1 MITSNADQIAKE
13 LQQYADSIERKLKA
27 MVAGFAGEIAIAASS
42 QTKVVDP
49 TLIEGAL
56 NSLYSKRK
64 IDHKIEMQPGYHAGA
79 WRYVEGELA
88 LDPTI
93 YTNNQVQQNVTSDA
107 KANYNLGDS
116 FKVELKGPGV
126 HVAGPTGA
134 EVEPLITAAYK
145 ANIKRYFDQG

>member
-1 MITSNADQIAKE
+1 MITTNADQITKE
-13 LQQYADSIERKLKA
+13 LQQYADQVERKLKA

-56 NSLYSKRK
+56 NAMYSKRK
-64 IDHKIEMQPGYHAGA
+64 IDHKIDMEPGYHAGA
-79 WRYVEGELA
+79 WRYAEGELT
-88 LDPTI
+88 LDPVI
-93 YTNNQVQQNVTSDA
+93 YTSGQVKSNVTADA
-107 KANYNLGDS
+107 KANYNIGDS
-116 FKVELKGPGV
+116 FKVELKGPGAN
-126 HVAGPTGA
+126 HAGPTGA

>member
-1 MITSNADQIAKE
+1 MITTNADQIAKE
-13 LQQYADSIERKLKA
+13 LQQYANSIERKLKA

-56 NSLYSKRK
+56 NALYSKRK
-64 IDHKIEMQPGYHAGA
+64 IDHKIDMEPGYHAGA
-79 WRYVEGELA
+79 WRYAEGELT
-88 LDPTI
+88 LDPMI
-93 YTNNQVQQNVTSDA
+93 YTSSQAKSNVTADA

-116 FKVELKGPGV
+116 FKVELKGPGA

>member
-1 MITSNADQIAKE
+1 MITTNADQIAKE

-56 NSLYSKRK
+56 NALYSKRK
-64 IDHKIEMQPGYHAGA
+64 IDHKIDMEPGYHAGA
-79 WRYVEGELA
+79 WRYAEGELT
-88 LDPTI
+88 LDPII
-93 YTNNQVQQNVTSDA
+93 YTNSQVKTNVTSDA
-107 KANYNLGDS
+107 KANYNIGDS
-116 FKVELKGPGV
+116 FRVELKGPGAK
-126 HVAGPTGA
+126 HAGPSGA

>member
-1 MITSNADQIAKE
+1 MITTNADQIAKE

-56 NSLYSKRK
+56 NALYSRRERELN
-64 IDHKIEMQPGYHAGA
+64 IDMEPGYHAGA
-79 WRYVEGELA
+79 WRYAEGELT
-88 LDPTI
+88 LDPII
-93 YTNNQVQQNVTSDA
+93 YTSSQVKTNVTSDA
-107 KANYNLGDS
+107 KANYNIGDS
-116 FKVELKGPGV
+116 FRVELKGPGAK
-126 HVAGPTGA
+126 HAGPSGA